1 MAIKLKRNMRIEVAL
16 HMMLRIL
23 LSCLPFI
30 GAGVGGL
37 LDDRSAAVQMTGTTL
52 AWAVWGTVVIA
63 SFISH
68 PITLTVLR
76 IGTPVVA
83 SFMILDIF
91 NQGTTGWQ
99 IISATVSVAVLLLSF
114 SAEIGSIYVQA
125 SAYGDEKRFALRP
138 PVVLIAPILLS
149 TLVADL
155 SIISL
160 PLLIAA
166 RNWAVAAVSLAGLY
180 VSAKYLLPRIHLL
193 SRRWLVFVPAGVV
206 VHDEIVLST
215 NLMIRKQDLSQIQ
228 LARDNSAA
236 ADLSALTWGVPLE
249 FSFNKS
255 LDISLTSIG
264 AKHLNTISA
273 IHAQSVLIATSRPG
287 SVLSAYKIKTI

>member
-1 MAIKLKRNMRIEVAL
+1 MRNIRLEDAL
-16 HMMLRIL
+16 HMVLRGL

-37 LDDRSAAVQMTGTTL
+37 LDDRSTAVQMTGTTL
-52 AWAVWGTVVIA
+52 AWAVWGTVVLA

-76 IGTPVVA
+76 IGIPVVTG
-83 SFMILDIF
+83 FMIF
-91 NQGTTGWQ
+91 VAVTQGFSGSQ
-99 IISATVSVAVLLLSF
+99 IISAAVSVAVLLLSF
-114 SAEIGSIYVQA
+114 SAEIGGIYVQA

-149 TLVADL
+149 ALVAEL
-155 SIISL
+155 SIIAF
-160 PLLIAA
+160 PLLVAA
-166 RNWAVAAVSLAGLY
+166 RNWSVAAISLAGLY
-180 VSAKYLLPRIHLL
+180 VSARYLLPRIHLL

-206 VHDEIVLST
+206 VHDEVVLSI
-215 NLMIRKQDLSQIQ
+215 NLMIKKQDLVQIQ

-249 FSFNKS
+249 FSFNKP
-255 LDISLTSIG
+255 LDVALLSIG
-264 AKHLNTISA
+264 AKHLNSVSA
-273 IHAQSVLIATSRPG
+273 IHATSIIIAPSRPG
-287 SVLSAYKIKTI
+287 AVLTAYKTKTI

>member
-1 MAIKLKRNMRIEVAL
+1 MRLEDVL
-16 HMMLRIL
+16 HMMLRIS

-30 GAGVGGL
+30 GSGVGGL

-83 SFMILDIF
+83 SFMIFGVF
-91 NQGTTGWQ
+91 NQGTSGGK
-99 IISATVSVAVLLLSF
+99 IICAAVSIAVLLLSF

-149 TLVADL
+149 ALIADL

-160 PLLIAA
+160 PLLVAA
-166 RNWAVAAVSLAGLY
+166 KDWPVAAVSLAGLY
-180 VSAKYLLPRIHLL
+180 VSAKYLLPRIHSL

-206 VHDEIVLST
+206 IHDEIVLSI
-215 NLMIRKQDLSQIQ
+215 NLMIRKQELSQIQ
-228 LARDNSAA
+228 LARENSAA

-249 FSFNKS
+249 FSFNKP
-255 LDISLTSIG
+255 LDVSLTSIG
-264 AKHLNTISA
+264 AKHLNTVSA
-273 IHAQSVLIATSRPG
+273 IHAQSILISASRPG
-287 SVLSAYKIKTI
+287 AVLDAYNTKKI

>member
-1 MAIKLKRNMRIEVAL
+1 MRLEDVL

-37 LDDRSAAVQMTGTTL
+37 LDDRSVAVQVTGTTL

-83 SFMILDIF
+83 GFMILGIF
-91 NQGTTGWQ
+91 NQGTSGGQ
-99 IISATVSVAVLLLSF
+99 AIRVAVSIAVLLLSF

-166 RNWAVAAVSLAGLY
+166 KNWTVAAVSLAGLY

-215 NLMIRKQDLSQIQ
+215 NLMIRKQELSQIQ

-249 FSFNKS
+249 FSFNKP

-264 AKHLNTISA
+264 AKHLKTLSA

-287 SVLSAYKIKTI
+287 SVLSAYNTKTI

>member
-1 MAIKLKRNMRIEVAL
+1 MRNMRLEDAL
-16 HMMLRIL
+16 HMVLRGL

-37 LDDRSAAVQMTGTTL
+37 LDDRSTAVQMTGTTL
-52 AWAVWGTVVIA
+52 AWAVWGTVVLA

-83 SFMILDIF
+83 SFMIFVVF
-91 NQGTTGWQ
+91 NQGTFGGQ
-99 IISATVSVAVLLLSF
+99 IISAAVSVAVLLLSF

-149 TLVADL
+149 ALVAEL
-155 SIISL
+155 SIIAF
-160 PLLIAA
+160 PLLVAA
-166 RNWAVAAVSLAGLY
+166 RNWSVAAISLAGLY

-249 FSFNKS
+249 FSFNKP

-287 SVLSAYKIKTI
+287 SVLSAYKTKTI

>member
-1 MAIKLKRNMRIEVAL
+1 MRLEDVL

-37 LDDRSAAVQMTGTTL
+37 LDNRSVAVQVTGTTL

-63 SFISH
+63 SSINH

-83 SFMILDIF
+83 GFMILDIF
-91 NQGTTGWQ
+91 NQGTSSGQ
-99 IISATVSVAVLLLSF
+99 VIKVAVSVAILLLSF

-138 PVVLIAPILLS
+138 PVVLLAPILLS
-149 TLVADL
+149 ALVVDL

-160 PLLIAA
+160 PLLVAA
-166 RNWAVAAVSLAGLY
+166 KNWSIAAVSLAGLY
-180 VSAKYLLPRIHLL
+180 VSTKYLLPRIHLL

-215 NLMIRKQDLSQIQ
+215 NLMIRKQDLFQIQ
-228 LARDNSAA
+228 LARNNSAA

-249 FSFNKS
+249 LTLNKP

-287 SVLSAYKIKTI
+287 FVLSAYSTKTN

>member
-1 MAIKLKRNMRIEVAL
+1 MAIKLKQSMRLEDVL

-37 LDDRSAAVQMTGTTL
+37 LDDRSAAVQVTGTTL

-76 IGTPVVA
+76 IGTPVVVG
-83 SFMILDIF
+83 FMILDIF
-91 NQGTTGWQ
+91 NQGTSGAQ
-99 IISATVSVAVLLLSF
+99 VIRVAVSIAVLLLSF

-149 TLVADL
+149 TLVVDL

-166 RNWAVAAVSLAGLY
+166 RNWTVAAVSLAGLY

-215 NLMIRKQDLSQIQ
+215 NLMIRKQELSQIQ

-249 FSFNKS
+249 FSFNKP

-264 AKHLNTISA
+264 AKHLNTLSA

-287 SVLSAYKIKTI
+287 SVLSAYKTKTN

>member
-1 MAIKLKRNMRIEVAL
+1 MV
-16 HMMLRIL
+16 LRGL

-37 LDDRSAAVQMTGTTL
+37 LDDRSTAVQMTGSTL

-63 SFISH
+63 SYISH

-83 SFMILDIF
+83 GFMIFVVF
-91 NQGTTGWQ
+91 NQGTSGGH
-99 IISATVSVAVLLLSF
+99 IISKAVSAAVSVAVLLLSF

-149 TLVADL
+149 ALFAEL
-155 SIISL
+155 SIIAF
-160 PLLIAA
+160 PLLVAA
-166 RNWAVAAVSLAGLY
+166 RNWTVAAISLSGVY
-180 VSAKYLLPRIHLL
+180 VSTKYLLPRIHLL

-206 VHDEIVLST
+206 IHDEIVLST
-215 NLMIRKQDLSQIQ
+215 NLMIRKQELSQIK
-228 LARDNSAA
+228 LARENSAA

-249 FSFNKS
+249 FSFNKP

-264 AKHLNTISA
+264 AKHLNTVSA

-287 SVLSAYKIKTI
+287 AVISAYNTKTS

>member
-1 MAIKLKRNMRIEVAL
+1 MRLEDVL
-16 HMMLRIL
+16 HMMLRIS

-37 LDDRSAAVQMTGTTL
+37 LDDRSAPVQMTGTTL

-83 SFMILDIF
+83 SFLIGSIF
-91 NQGTTGWQ
+91 NQGTSGAQ
-99 IISATVSVAVLLLSF
+99 IISVAVSVAILLLSF

-149 TLVADL
+149 ALIADL

-160 PLLIAA
+160 PLL
-166 RNWAVAAVSLAGLY
+166 VAAKDWPVAVVSLTGLY
-180 VSAKYLLPRIHLL
+180 ISARHFLPRIHSL

-206 VHDEIVLST
+206 IHDEIVLSI
-215 NLMIRKQDLSQIQ
+215 NLMIRKQELSQIQ
-228 LARDNSAA
+228 LARENSAA

-249 FSFNKS
+249 FSFNKP
-255 LDISLTSIG
+255 LDVSLTSIG
-264 AKHLNTISA
+264 AKHLNTVSA
-273 IHAQSVLIATSRPG
+273 IHAQSVLISASRPG
-287 SVLSAYKIKTI
+287 AVLDAYNTKKI

>member
-1 MAIKLKRNMRIEVAL
+1 MRNMRFEDAL
-16 HMMLRIL
+16 HLVLRVL

-52 AWAVWGTVVIA
+52 AWAVWGAVVIA

-83 SFMILDIF
+83 SFMIF
-91 NQGTTGWQ
+91 VVANQDTSVRQ
-99 IISATVSVAVLLLSF
+99 ITSAAVSIAVLLLSF

-160 PLLIAA
+160 PLL
-166 RNWAVAAVSLAGLY
+166 VAAKDWPVAIVSLVGLY
-180 VSAKYLLPRIHLL
+180 ISARYFLPRIHSL

-206 VHDEIVLST
+206 IHDEIVLSI
-215 NLMIRKQDLSQIQ
+215 NLMIGKQDLSQIQ

-249 FSFNKS
+249 FSFNKP
-255 LDISLTSIG
+255 LDVSLTSIG
-264 AKHLNTISA
+264 AKHLNTVSA
-273 IHAQSVLIATSRPG
+273 IHAQSVLVATSRPG
-287 SVLSAYKIKTI
+287 AVLSAYKTKTI

>member
-1 MAIKLKRNMRIEVAL
+1 MAIKLKQSMRLEDVL

-37 LDDRSAAVQMTGTTL
+37 LDDRSAAVQVTGTTL

-63 SFISH
+63 SFICH

-83 SFMILDIF
+83 GFMILDIF
-91 NQGTTGWQ
+91 NQGTSGGQ
-99 IISATVSVAVLLLSF
+99 AIRVAVSIAVLLLSF

-166 RNWAVAAVSLAGLY
+166 KNWTVAAVSLAGLY
-180 VSAKYLLPRIHLL
+180 VSAKYLLPRVHLL

-206 VHDEIVLST
+206 IHDEIVLLT
-215 NLMIRKQDLSQIQ
+215 NLMIRKQELSQIQ

-249 FSFNKS
+249 FSFNKP

-264 AKHLNTISA
+264 AKHLNTLSA

-287 SVLSAYKIKTI
+287 SVLSAYKTKTN

>member
-1 MAIKLKRNMRIEVAL
+1 MRNVRLEDAL
-16 HMMLRIL
+16 HMVLRGL
-23 LSCLPFI
+23 LSCLPFV

-37 LDDRSAAVQMTGTTL
+37 LDDRSTAVQMTGSTL
-52 AWAVWGTVVIA
+52 AWAVWAVVVIA

-83 SFMILDIF
+83 GFMIFVVF
-91 NQGTTGWQ
+91 NQGSSGGQ
-99 IISATVSVAVLLLSF
+99 IISKAVSAAVSVAVLLLSF
-114 SAEIGSIYVQA
+114 SAEIGSIYVQG

-149 TLVADL
+149 ALFAEL
-155 SIISL
+155 SIIAF
-160 PLLIAA
+160 PLLVAA
-166 RNWAVAAVSLAGLY
+166 RNWSVAAISLAGLY
-180 VSAKYLLPRIHLL
+180 VSAKFLLPRIHLL

-206 VHDEIVLST
+206 VHDEVVLST
-215 NLMIRKQDLSQIQ
+215 NLMIRKQELSQIQ

-249 FSFNKS
+249 FLFNKPI
-255 LDISLTSIG
+255 DISLTSIG
-264 AKHLNTISA
+264 AKHLNTVSA
-273 IHAQSVLIATSRPG
+273 IHAHSVLIATSRPG
-287 SVLSAYKIKTI
+287 AVISAYNNKTI

>member
-1 MAIKLKRNMRIEVAL
+1 MRNVRLEDAL
-16 HMMLRIL
+16 HLVMRIL

-30 GAGVGGL
+30 GAEVGGL
-37 LDDRSAAVQMTGTTL
+37 LDDRSDAVQITGTAL
-52 AWAVWGTVVIA
+52 AWAVWGVVVIA
-63 SFISH
+63 SYISH

-76 IGTPVVA
+76 IGIPVVTG
-83 SFMILDIF
+83 FMIF
-91 NQGTTGWQ
+91 VAVTQGFSGSQ
-99 IISATVSVAVLLLSF
+99 IISAAVSVAVLLLSF
-114 SAEIGSIYVQA
+114 SAEIGGIYVQA

-149 TLVADL
+149 ALLAEL
-155 SIISL
+155 SIIAF
-160 PLLIAA
+160 PLLVAA
-166 RNWAVAAVSLAGLY
+166 RNWSLAAVSLAGLY
-180 VSAKYLLPRIHLL
+180 ASAKYLLPRIHLL

-228 LARDNSAA
+228 LAREDSAA

-249 FSFNKS
+249 FSFNKPI
-255 LDISLTSIG
+255 DISLTSIG

-287 SVLSAYKIKTI
+287 SVLSACKTKTI

>member
-1 MAIKLKRNMRIEVAL
+1 MRLEDAL
-16 HMMLRIL
+16 HMVLCGL

-30 GAGVGGL
+30 GAGIGGF

-52 AWAVWGTVVIA
+52 AWAVWGTVVVA

-68 PITLTVLR
+68 PKTLTVLR
-76 IGTPVVA
+76 IGTPAVA
-83 SFMILDIF
+83 SFMIFAVF
-91 NQGTTGWQ
+91 NQGTSGGQ
-99 IISATVSVAVLLLSF
+99 IISAAVSVAVLLLSF

-138 PVVLIAPILLS
+138 PVALIAPILLS
-149 TLVADL
+149 ALIADL

-160 PLLIAA
+160 PLLVAA
-166 RNWAVAAVSLAGLY
+166 KDWPVAAVSLAGLY
-180 VSAKYLLPRIHLL
+180 VSAKYLLPRIHSL

-206 VHDEIVLST
+206 IHDEIVLSI

-249 FSFNKS
+249 FSFNKP
-255 LDISLTSIG
+255 LDVSLTSIG
-264 AKHLNTISA
+264 AKHLNTVSA
-273 IHAQSVLIATSRPG
+273 IHAQSVLIAASRPG
-287 SVLSAYKIKTI
+287 AVLSAYKSKSI

>member
-1 MAIKLKRNMRIEVAL
+1 MRNMRFEDAL
-16 HMMLRIL
+16 HMVLRVL

-52 AWAVWGTVVIA
+52 AWAVWGAVVIA

-83 SFMILDIF
+83 GFMIF
-91 NQGTTGWQ
+91 VVANQDTSVRQ
-99 IISATVSVAVLLLSF
+99 ITSAAVSIAVLLLSF

-160 PLLIAA
+160 PLL
-166 RNWAVAAVSLAGLY
+166 VAAKDWPVAIVSLVGLY
-180 VSAKYLLPRIHLL
+180 ISARYFLPRIHSL

-206 VHDEIVLST
+206 IHDEIVLSI

-249 FSFNKS
+249 FSFNKP
-255 LDISLTSIG
+255 LDVSLTSIG
-264 AKHLNTISA
+264 AKHLNTVSA
-273 IHAQSVLIATSRPG
+273 IHAQSVLVATSRPG
-287 SVLSAYKIKTI
+287 AVLSAYKTKTI

>member
-1 MAIKLKRNMRIEVAL
+1 MRLEDVL

-37 LDDRSAAVQMTGTTL
+37 LDNRSVAVQVTGTTL

-63 SFISH
+63 SSINH

-83 SFMILDIF
+83 GFMILDIF
-91 NQGTTGWQ
+91 NQGTSSGQ
-99 IISATVSVAVLLLSF
+99 VIKVAVSVAILLLSF

-149 TLVADL
+149 ALVVDL

-160 PLLIAA
+160 PLLVAA
-166 RNWAVAAVSLAGLY
+166 KNWSIAAVSLAGLY
-180 VSAKYLLPRIHLL
+180 VSTKYLLPRIHLL

-215 NLMIRKQDLSQIQ
+215 NLMIRKQDLFQIQ
-228 LARDNSAA
+228 LARNNSAA

-249 FSFNKS
+249 LTLNKP

-287 SVLSAYKIKTI
+287 FVLSAYNTKTS

>member
-1 MAIKLKRNMRIEVAL
+1 MRNIRLEDAL
-16 HMMLRIL
+16 HMVLRGL

-37 LDDRSAAVQMTGTTL
+37 LDDRSTAVQMTGTTL
-52 AWAVWGTVVIA
+52 AWAVWGTVLLA

-76 IGTPVVA
+76 IGTPVIV
-83 SFMILDIF
+83 SFMTFVLF
-91 NQGTTGWQ
+91 NQGTSGGH
-99 IISATVSVAVLLLSF
+99 IISEAISTAVSAAVLLLSF

-149 TLVADL
+149 ALLAEL
-155 SIISL
+155 SIIAF
-160 PLLIAA
+160 PLLVAA
-166 RNWAVAAVSLAGLY
+166 RNWSLAAVSLAGLY
-180 VSAKYLLPRIHLL
+180 ASAKYLLPRIHLL

-228 LARDNSAA
+228 LAREDSAA

-249 FSFNKS
+249 FSFNKPI
-255 LDISLTSIG
+255 DISLTSIG

-287 SVLSAYKIKTI
+287 SVLSACKTKTI

>member
-1 MAIKLKRNMRIEVAL
+1 MRLEDVL
-16 HMMLRIL
+16 HMMLRIS

-30 GAGVGGL
+30 GSGVGGL

-83 SFMILDIF
+83 SFMIFGVF
-91 NQGTTGWQ
+91 NQGTSGGK
-99 IISATVSVAVLLLSF
+99 IICAAVSIAVLLLSF

-149 TLVADL
+149 ALIADL

-160 PLLIAA
+160 PLL
-166 RNWAVAAVSLAGLY
+166 VAAKDWPVAVVSLTGLY
-180 VSAKYLLPRIHLL
+180 ISVRYFLPRIHLL

-206 VHDEIVLST
+206 LHDEIVLSI
-215 NLMIRKQDLSQIQ
+215 NLMIRQQELAQIQ

-249 FSFNKS
+249 FSFNKP
-255 LDISLTSIG
+255 LDVSLTSIG
-264 AKHLNTISA
+264 AKHLNTVSA
-273 IHAQSVLIATSRPG
+273 IHAQSILVATSRPG
-287 SVLSAYKIKTI
+287 AVLSAYKTKTI

>member
-1 MAIKLKRNMRIEVAL
+1 MRLEDVL

-30 GAGVGGL
+30 GSGVGGL

-83 SFMILDIF
+83 SFMIFGVF
-91 NQGTTGWQ
+91 NQGTSGGK
-99 IISATVSVAVLLLSF
+99 IICAAVSIAVLLLSF

-149 TLVADL
+149 ALIADL

-160 PLLIAA
+160 PLL
-166 RNWAVAAVSLAGLY
+166 VAAKDWPVAVVSLTGLY
-180 VSAKYLLPRIHLL
+180 ISVRYFLPRIHSL

-206 VHDEIVLST
+206 LHDEIVLSI
-215 NLMIRKQDLSQIQ
+215 NLMIRQQELAQIQ

-249 FSFNKS
+249 FSFNKP
-255 LDISLTSIG
+255 LDVSLTSIG
-264 AKHLNTISA
+264 AKHLNTVSA
-273 IHAQSVLIATSRPG
+273 IHAQSVLISASRPG
-287 SVLSAYKIKTI
+287 AVLDAYNTKKI

>member
-1 MAIKLKRNMRIEVAL
+1 
-16 HMMLRIL
+16 MLRIL

-37 LDDRSAAVQMTGTTL
+37 LDDRSAAVQVTGTTL

-83 SFMILDIF
+83 GFMILDIF
-91 NQGTTGWQ
+91 NHGTSGGQG
-99 IISATVSVAVLLLSF
+99 IRVAVSIAVLLLSF

-166 RNWAVAAVSLAGLY
+166 KNWTVAAVSLAGLY
-180 VSAKYLLPRIHLL
+180 ISAKYLLPRIHLL

-206 VHDEIVLST
+206 IHDEIVLLT
-215 NLMIRKQDLSQIQ
+215 NLMIRKQELSQIQ

-249 FSFNKS
+249 FSFNKP

-264 AKHLNTISA
+264 AKHLNTLSA

-287 SVLSAYKIKTI
+287 SVLSAYKTKTN

>member
-1 MAIKLKRNMRIEVAL
+1 MRNIQLEDAL
-16 HMMLRIL
+16 HMVLRGL

-37 LDDRSAAVQMTGTTL
+37 LDDRSTAVQMTGSTL

-63 SFISH
+63 SYISH

-83 SFMILDIF
+83 GFMIFVVF
-91 NQGTTGWQ
+91 NQGTSGGH
-99 IISATVSVAVLLLSF
+99 IISKAVSAAVSVAVLLLSF

-149 TLVADL
+149 ALFAEL
-155 SIISL
+155 SIIAF
-160 PLLIAA
+160 PLLVAA
-166 RNWAVAAVSLAGLY
+166 RNWSVAAVSLSGVYL
-180 VSAKYLLPRIHLL
+180 STKYLLPRIHLL

-215 NLMIRKQDLSQIQ
+215 NLMIRKQDLSKIQ
-228 LARDNSAA
+228 LARENSAA

-249 FSFNKS
+249 FLFNKP

-264 AKHLNTISA
+264 AKHLNTVSA

-287 SVLSAYKIKTI
+287 AVISAYNTKTS

>member
-1 MAIKLKRNMRIEVAL
+1 MPVKSMRNIRLEDAM
-16 HMMLRIL
+16 HMVLRVL
-23 LSCLPFI
+23 LGCLPFI

-37 LDDRSAAVQMTGTTL
+37 LDDRSAPVQMTGTTL

-68 PITLTVLR
+68 PISLTVLR
-76 IGTPVVA
+76 IGTPMVA
-83 SFMILDIF
+83 GFMIFVAL
-91 NQGTTGWQ
+91 NQDTSVGQ
-99 IISATVSVAVLLLSF
+99 IISAAVSVAVLLLSF
-114 SAEIGSIYVQA
+114 SADIGSIYVQA

-149 TLVADL
+149 ALIADL

-160 PLLIAA
+160 PLL
-166 RNWAVAAVSLAGLY
+166 VAAKSWPVAIVSLVGLY
-180 VSAKYLLPRIHLL
+180 ISARYFLPRIHSL

-206 VHDEIVLST
+206 IHDEIVLSI
-215 NLMIRKQDLSQIQ
+215 NLMIRKQELSQIQ

-249 FSFNKS
+249 FSFNKP
-255 LDISLTSIG
+255 LDVSLTSIG
-264 AKHLNTISA
+264 AKHLNTVSA
-273 IHAQSVLIATSRPG
+273 IHAQSVLVATSRPG
-287 SVLSAYKIKTI
+287 AVLSAYKTKTN

>member
-1 MAIKLKRNMRIEVAL
+1 MRLEDAL
-16 HMMLRIL
+16 HMVLRGL

-37 LDDRSAAVQMTGTTL
+37 LDDRSTAVQMTGTTL
-52 AWAVWGTVVIA
+52 AWAVWGTVVLA

-83 SFMILDIF
+83 SFMIFVVF
-91 NQGTTGWQ
+91 NQGTFGGQ
-99 IISATVSVAVLLLSF
+99 IISAAVSVAVLLLSF

-149 TLVADL
+149 ALVAEL
-155 SIISL
+155 SIIAF
-160 PLLIAA
+160 PLLVAA
-166 RNWAVAAVSLAGLY
+166 RNWSVATVSLAGLY

-249 FSFNKS
+249 FSFNKPI
-255 LDISLTSIG
+255 DISLTSIG
-264 AKHLNTISA
+264 AKHLNTVSA
-273 IHAQSVLIATSRPG
+273 IHAQSILIATSRPG
-287 SVLSAYKIKTI
+287 SVLSAYKTKTI